1 MRETSTTYTHILQE
15 YIVVKR
21 FRLYKKSSCDL
32 DTKIARD
39 FDQTQIETGNLE
51 MQVEAEL
58 KSLACYLYSMH
69 TRAMQTAQKWLLKK
83 SGCQNHAVKIELI
96 PVIDK
101 FAANPSFP
109 ALEIL
114 LSQIS
119 EP

>member
-1 MRETSTTYTHILQE
+1 MKHDFIRRIGTFVAYSNMRETSTTYTQLYTHIQV

-83 SGCQNHAVKIELI
+83 SGCQN
-96 PVIDK
+96 
-101 FAANPSFP
+101 
-109 ALEIL
+109 
-114 LSQIS
+114 
-119 EP
+119 